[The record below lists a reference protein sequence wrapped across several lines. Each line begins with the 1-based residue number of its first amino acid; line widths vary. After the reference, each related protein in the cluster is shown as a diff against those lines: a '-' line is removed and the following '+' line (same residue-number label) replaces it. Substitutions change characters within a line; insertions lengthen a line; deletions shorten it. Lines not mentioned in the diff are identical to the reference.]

1 MVARPRGRAL
11 RWLERHAEEAI
22 AGVALCALSS
32 LMFLQVVMR
41 YAFRSPLSW

>member
-32 LMFLQVVMR
+32 LMFIQVVMR
-41 YAFRSPLSW
+41 